1 MLNQTVLKEFFLSGL
16 SDLPAIQFPLFF
28 SILLIYLLTLFW
40 NLLIVALIITNSHL
54 HVPMYFFLGNLASL
68 DFFYSSVT
76 VPRMLFDLHT
86 GSRKITKSACMTQ
99 VFFFLFFAASETFL
113 LSVMSYD
120 RYMAI
125 CQPLH
130 YIKIMSCNV
139 CVRLMSFVWCLS
151 LIYSLVQT
159 FYASKLTFCGSS
171 HIIESFFCDLP
182 QVLQNSCSDISI
194 NILLIFILRSFL
206 GGGSQT
212 LTFLSYVYIFRT
224 ILKIKVTGTRSK
236 VFSTCTPHL
245 LVVVLYQG
253 FAFFNYFQLKFSHH
267 FTGNK
272 GVSIFY
278 TVILPFLNPLIYS
291 LRNQDIRAAFRDVVW
306 KIIPNAR

>member
-1 MLNQTVLKEFFLSGL
+1 MMNQTVLKEFFLSGL
-16 SDLPAIQFPLFF
+16 SDPPVLQFPLFF
-28 SILLIYLLTLFW
+28 SILLIYLLTLIW
-40 NLLIVALIITNSHL
+40 NLLIVSLIITNSHL

-86 GSRKITKSACMTQ
+86 KSRKITKSACMTQ
-99 VFFFLFFAASETFL
+99 VFFFLSFAASETFL

-125 CQPLH
+125 CHPLH

-139 CVRLMSFVWCLS
+139 CVQLMSFVWCLS
-151 LIYSLVQT
+151 LIYSLIHT

-182 QVLQNSCSDISI
+182 QVLQISCI
-194 NILLIFILRSFL
+194 
-206 GGGSQT
+206 
-212 LTFLSYVYIFRT
+212 
-224 ILKIKVTGTRSK
+224 TGTRSK

-245 LVVVLYQG
+245 LVVVLYHG
-253 FAFFNYFQLKFSHH
+253 SAFLNYFQPNSSHH

-291 LRNQDIRAAFRDVVW
+291 LRNQGIRAAFRDVVR